1 MKQRESHWKGL
12 RVRLSRAVSAYGA
25 KSALAREFNVTP
37 ASVSEWLSGE
47 RAPTAETTLR
57 LLHWVNAYE
66 AQQKKGP
73 GRASTRPERKT
84 QVCKSSHEKQTQV
97 SKKR

>member
-12 RVRLSRAVSAYGA
+12 RVRISRAVSAYGA

-47 RAPTAETTLR
+47 SSPTAETTLR
-57 LLHWVNAYE
+57 LLSWVSAYE
-66 AQQKKGP
+66 AQQPKSP
-73 GRASTRPERKT
+73 GRAQTRPEPKT
-84 QVCKSSHEKQTQV
+84 QVGESSYEKQTQAR
-97 SKKR
+97 KKR